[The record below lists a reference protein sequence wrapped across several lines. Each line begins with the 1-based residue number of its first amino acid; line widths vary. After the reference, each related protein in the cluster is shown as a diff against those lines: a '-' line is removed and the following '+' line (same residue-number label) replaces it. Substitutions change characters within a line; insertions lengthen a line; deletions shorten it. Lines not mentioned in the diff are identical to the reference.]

1 MSESLIKVFKEKILS
16 GLGKDILF
24 TLGSQVAIMILALV
38 VNKLLSNMLGVDGY
52 GQYGIIKKS
61 SAVLSFVMLGGM
73 GIALPRYFSSYIAR
87 KEPENAKST
96 VVASLLVILLVSAI
110 VITACILLI
119 NRLSP
124 LVVGS
129 SDTVLYFAAI
139 LYAFSITLSSLL
151 YAYYRGAN
159 EFKNFAVSQVMIQV
173 LITVC
178 TILFGGNLQLVLFLW
193 SFSAIIYVLFSIIFE
208 RKTNNLYINNPVNWN
223 NSVSFVTKV
232 LLKYGMPRM
241 VGDFFLF
248 SFAAFTLIFINEK
261 IDLRSSSF
269 FAAGLTLT
277 SLITPFF
284 SYTGMVLLPYVSKS
298 IAENTFRQSD
308 KIVNRLFFLN
318 LAISV
323 LAIIV
328 LWFGMD
334 FFIRL
339 FFSSEFLPAV
349 EVSKIL
355 MVSILF
361 ESVYFLLRNPIDAA
375 SVFPYNTINLLIS
388 LVALIVAFSFSNTL
402 IDFAM
407 AYLAATAL
415 KALLTMFS
423 WFLCRNR
430 LLHEQINS

>member
-16 GLGKDILF
+16 GLGKDILY

-73 GIALPRYFSSYIAR
+73 GIALPRYFSSFIAR

-96 VVASLLVILLVSAI
+96 VVASLLVIVLLSA
-110 VITACILLI
+110 VVVTACILLK
-119 NRLSP
+119 NKMFF
-124 LVVGS
+124 LVVGN
-129 SDTVLYFAAI
+129 SDSAMYFAA
-139 LYAFSITLSSLL
+139 LVYAFSITSSSLL

-159 EFKNFAVSQVMIQV
+159 SFKNYAVSQVMIQV
-173 LITVC
+173 IITVC
-178 TILFGGNLQLVLFLW
+178 TIFFGGNLQLVLYLW

-208 RKTNNLYINNPVNWN
+208 RKSNDLYKDNPVSWN
-223 NSVSFVTKV
+223 NSVSFVTRI

-248 SFAAFTLIFINEK
+248 SFAAFTLVYINEK
-261 IDLRSSSF
+261 TGLRSSSF

-284 SYTGMVLLPYVSKS
+284 SYTGMVLLPYVSTS

-318 LAISV
+318 VTISL

-339 FFSSEFLPAV
+339 FFSAEFLPAV

-361 ESVYFLLRNPIDAA
+361 ESVYFLLRNPIDA
-375 SVFPYNTINLLIS
+375 SSIFPYNTINLFIS
-388 LVALIVAFSFSNTL
+388 LIVLVVAFSFSNTL

-423 WFLCRNR
+423 WFLCRKKI
-430 LLHEQINS
+430 INETR